1 LASKWDADRRQQLD
15 AMLKDDG
22 LTYAGSLAASYCQ
35 SRALGLKPWEAVPCE
50 LDDEKPIGD
59 PQRRGLF
66 KAWEVRRHLLA
77 AGLSAFEPDPIGA
90 LAAIEA
96 RPAPAA

>member
-1 LASKWDADRRQQLD
+1 
-15 AMLKDDG
+15 M
-22 LTYAGSLAASYCQ
+22 
-35 SRALGLKPWEAVPCE
+35 PCE

-59 PQRRGLF
+59 PQRRGLL
-66 KAWEVRRHLLA
+66 KAWEVRRRLLA